1 MGAFDALFTK
11 GLFTIRRYGASTKDA
26 LGRTTRVVESEVQV
40 NGLLQPTGTL
50 EGEAFVV
57 DRFRAVMPIGTDIH
71 VSDEVYAEGKKYT
84 VEGTP
89 FEASAPGAKSIGVGT
104 AILKYVGSVTP

>member
-11 GLFTIRRYGASTKDA
+11 GLFKIRRYGTGPKDS
-26 LGRTTRVVESEVQV
+26 LGRTTRVLTSETTV

-57 DRFRAVMPIGTDIH
+57 DRFRAVMPIGTDLQLT
-71 VSDEVYAEGKKYT
+71 DEVIADGKKYT

-89 FEASAPGAKSIGVGT
+89 FEASAPGAKSIGVIS
-104 AILKYVGSVTP
+104 AVLKYVGPVTS

>member
-11 GLFTIRRYGASTKDA
+11 GLFTIRRYGPGAKDS
-26 LGRTTRVVESEVQV
+26 LGRTTRTLLSETTV

-57 DRFRAVMPIGTDIH
+57 DRFRSVMPIGTDLH

-89 FEASAPGAKSIGVGT
+89 FEASAPGAKSVGVVT
-104 AILKYVGSVTP
+104 AILKYVGTVTP